1 MNRNI
6 IVTAKDLT
14 RLTKLVAL
22 EREFGKSR
30 DSIALLALEK
40 ELARAVVVDERDMP
54 EQVITMNSKF
64 TITNMETQEQIDYTL
79 VYPEDADVFENK
91 ISVMAPIGTAVL
103 GYAEGDTF
111 EWLVPGGVVTY
122 QIEKILY
129 QPEASGDYD
138 L

>member
-79 VYPEDADVFENK
+79 VYPEDADVFEDK

-111 EWLVPGGVVTY
+111 EWHVPGGVVTY

>member
-79 VYPEDADVFENK
+79 VYPEDADVFEDK